1 MSKKPE
7 RPFNSRRYQGQLDRE
22 LIIAGIII
30 LVGLG
35 GGLIALIWGM
45 QTFLTSLLCFGG
57 GIGLMAIIWGF
68 LKILEIV
75 SRE

>member
-7 RPFNSRRYQGQLDRE
+7 RPFNSRHYQGQLDRE

-35 GGLIALIWGM
+35 GGLIALIWGA
-45 QTFLTSLLCFGG
+45 QTFVSSLLCFGG

-75 SRE
+75 SRD